1 MSDQTIPRTWLAGDG
16 AGVILACNGN
26 CPDTPAGDLVVAE
39 YGETATSRPEIRK
52 FPLGDLAEF
61 LAFADTHA
69 YNCTPPEELDAD
81 APHWGPL
88 RACLPADQLDGW
100 MWMARSTYNGVI
112 VEHYKHHE
120 TRGGI
125 TLDHEGRYWSSRI
138 IKHACSPWCDEPHE
152 HDMYTD
158 VREYFTVT
166 EHEAFKDAGLWPWS
180 LHDKAH
186 PAPEWLTR

>member
-112 VEHYKHHE
+112 VEHS
-120 TRGGI
+120 TRARLTEAGKAAVLSGDYQPPNGGI
-125 TLDHEGRYWSSRI
+125 DRLRAALTDIAE
-138 IKHACSPWCDEPHE
+138 HAEARAHYLGMEPIAVIARQALE
-152 HDMYTD
+152 S
-158 VREYFTVT
+158 
-166 EHEAFKDAGLWPWS
+166 G
-180 LHDKAH
+180 
-186 PAPEWLTR
+186 PA